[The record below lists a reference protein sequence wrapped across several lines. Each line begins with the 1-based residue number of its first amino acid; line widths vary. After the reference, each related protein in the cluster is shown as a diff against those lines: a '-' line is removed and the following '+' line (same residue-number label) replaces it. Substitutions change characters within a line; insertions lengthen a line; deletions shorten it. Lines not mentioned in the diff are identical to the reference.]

1 MIEQPT
7 FFCNSNLGAL
17 VESFLDAPNV
27 LATES
32 KTQLKLKF
40 LEIVTS
46 VKITRKQISSAVNQ
60 RRCCK
65 EPVLEFE
72 DECIEEKEQDVSTQ
86 FLQKQKNQLSDLED
100 SLERYYNVLPVFG
113 FNSAKNDI
121 NLLNSYLLPLLVNE
135 RRIEPIVNQKANQFV
150 SFRFGDVQLLRIVNF
165 LGGASSLEFLLKAYK
180 ASEAKVV
187 FHLNGSMIQE
197 RSTLNN
203 FVLRNLPWQTA
214 KD

>member
-1 MIEQPT
+1 M
-7 FFCNSNLGAL
+7 
-17 VESFLDAPNV
+17 

-40 LEIVTS
+40 LEIETS
-46 VKITRKQISSAVNQ
+46 VKSTHNQISSAVNQ

-65 EPVLEFE
+65 EQVLEFE

-86 FLQKQKNQLSDLED
+86 FLQKQKNQLSDLKD
-100 SLERYYNVLPVFG
+100 PLERYYNVLPVFG

-121 NLLNSYLLPLLVNE
+121 ILINSYLLPLLVNE

-165 LGGASSLEFLLKAYK
+165 LGGASRLDFLLKAYK